1 MENNIGR
8 DWSWMMCDL
17 CYIYF
22 CTLYIITC
30 HDIEG
35 DNNDMV
41 VIIGGNGK
49 PCIVFSS
56 RSDISTTQSH
66 CHCHCH
72 CHCPLYYLVSDIST
86 NRQERS
92 RTGTLRATN
101 YCSFFVSTFPLLIL
115 QKSESLFLRISPL
128 SLHLLTL
135 VAQYRE
141 LRLSET
147 LHLISGVLVVDRVRQ
162 CVRKVV
168 QVVRHVVVH
177 CDVHEQTWKM

>member
-1 MENNIGR
+1 MNPDFVSWIFSKQYFMLSNVSYKYRQNSLQMENNIGR

-72 CHCPLYYLVSDIST
+72 CHCPRVYLLSDIST

-101 YCSFFVSTFPLLIL
+101 YCSFFVSTFPLLVL
-115 QKSESLFLRISPL
+115 QISKSLFLKRISPSSPL
-128 SLHLLTL
+128 DPRRPGSR
-135 VAQYRE
+135 VAP
-141 LRLSET
+141 L
-147 LHLISGVLVVDRVRQ
+147 
-162 CVRKVV
+162 
-168 QVVRHVVVH
+168 
-177 CDVHEQTWKM
+177 